1 MAIDRWSAWRKLDGN
16 LLIKCLVAVSLTA
29 AGALVISKPER
40 LWSVILASIAAI
52 AVGCIVGW
60 MLDEWDSRK

>member
-1 MAIDRWSAWRKLDGN
+1 LDGN